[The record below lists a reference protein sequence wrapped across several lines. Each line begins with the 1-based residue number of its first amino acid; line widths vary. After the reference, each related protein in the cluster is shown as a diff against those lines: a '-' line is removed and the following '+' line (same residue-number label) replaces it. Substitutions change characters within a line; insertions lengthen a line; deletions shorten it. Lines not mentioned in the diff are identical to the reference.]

1 VRVGLL
7 SAVTF
12 LPLLGAIALAVAPRR
27 ATHLIRMAGL
37 AVALATLALSVP
49 LYVGFD
55 AEQADYQFVE
65 EARWIPALGVGYHL
79 GIDGISLLLVLL
91 TTFLTPIALAA
102 AWHTIEDRVK
112 EFVMTMLVLE
122 ENLPQNLALPAANE
136 VNELNLPEPPT
147 SEPVNTEATPAS

>member
-7 SAVTF
+7 SAITF
-12 LPLLGAIALAVAPRR
+12 LPLLGAIVLAFAPRR
-27 ATHLIRMAGL
+27 ATRGIRTAGL
-37 AVALATLALSVP
+37 VVAVVTLALSLP
-49 LYVGFD
+49 LYLGFD

-102 AWHTIEDRVK
+102 AWPIED
-112 EFVMTMLVLE
+112 
-122 ENLPQNLALPAANE
+122 Q
-136 VNELNLPEPPT
+136 
-147 SEPVNTEATPAS
+147 